1 MNPLQHRSRP
11 NAKVVPRSGGFH
23 VSTNDDGQRDC
34 RCDSAC
40 RGASQV
46 SPGVF
51 KKGAPEG
58 CAAAVAGLMSGHRAL
73 RARFTRSNDSTH
85 HGPDD
90 LNSKR
95 AWSGRDRRMAQ
106 PLPRFILRGRQFLP
120 PLGFAEPTPACLRM
134 EGGLLSADQSERT
147 IMKGGFLR
155 WLLDCCVHYSPDA
168 TLPNSAPQC
177 GAIVESTATIWVPS
191 IF

>member
-1 MNPLQHRSRP
+1 MNPLRHRSRP
-11 NAKVVPRSGGFH
+11 SAKAVPRSGGFH

-34 RCDSAC
+34 RCDGAC
-40 RGASQV
+40 RCTSQI

-51 KKGAPEG
+51 KKGAPAG
-58 CAAAVAGLMSGHRAL
+58 GAAGVAGLTKASRFGRSL
-73 RARFTRSNDSTH
+73 RARQRLHSSWP
-85 HGPDD
+85 GR
-90 LNSKR
+90 LER
-95 AWSGRDRRMAQ
+95 EGAQSGRDRRTAH

-120 PLGFAEPTPACLRM
+120 PLGFAQPPPACLRM

-155 WLLDCCVHYSPDA
+155 WLLDCCVHHSPDA
-168 TLPNSAPQC
+168 TSPNPAPQC
-177 GAIVESTATIWVPS
+177 GAIVESTATMRVPL